1 MSFSQALS
9 GLSAAN
15 ENINV
20 IGNNIANAQTY
31 GFKSQSPQFADV
43 YAGSQVG
50 QGVQVAGVAQDF
62 SNGTLETTSQP
73 LDLAINGQG
82 FFQFQQGN
90 QTVYSRNGQLTLNA
104 SGFIVNGSG
113 AQLRGFPAG
122 VGSGSTPVTL
132 QVPTTGMAA
141 APTTSAASSVNLDAN
156 SAIINPAA
164 TPFNPNNPTT
174 YSYASTGTVYDSL
187 GNQHTLTL
195 YYTKTA
201 ANTWSVQG
209 TMDGTTLP
217 QTGTLAFNTNG
228 TLNTAGSTLPTFAFT
243 PVDGAAPM
251 TVAATFGGTTQNG
264 NGNALTAF
272 QQNGNA
278 AGTLTGISFSSDGA
292 LTGSYSNGQ
301 TQTLGTVALA
311 NFADPNG
318 LTPVSGNAWLETPA
332 SGQALVGTAGT
343 GELGQLE
350 TGTLEDS
357 NVDLATQLVDLI
369 QAQSDYQAN
378 AQTVK
383 TQNSLL
389 QTAVQM

>member
-15 ENINV
+15 ENITV
-20 IGNNIANAQTY
+20 IGNNIANSQTY

-82 FFQFQQGN
+82 FFQLRQGN

-104 SGFIVNGSG
+104 NGSIVNSSG
-113 AQLRGFPAG
+113 AQLMGFPAG
-122 VGSGSTPVTL
+122 VGSGSTPVAL

-141 APTTSAASSVNLDAN
+141 APTTTAASAVNLDAN
-156 SAIINPAA
+156 SAAINPVA
-164 TPFNPNNPTT
+164 TPFNPNNAAT

-228 TLNTAGSTLPTFAFT
+228 TLNTAASTPPTFAFT
-243 PVDGAAPM
+243 PTDGAAPM
-251 TVAATFGGTTQNG
+251 TVATTFSGTTQTG
-264 NGNALTAF
+264 NDNALTAF

-278 AGTLTGISFSSDGA
+278 AGSLTGVSFSSNGD

-318 LTPVSGNAWLETPA
+318 LTPVSGNAWQATPA
-332 SGQALVGTAGT
+332 SGQALLGTAGT

-383 TQNSLL
+383 TQDAIL